1 MTLISVEELE
11 QALILLKEWRLNVQK
26 QNEIVLPWPPSV
38 NRYWRTYQGR
48 MLISQEGR
56 AYREAVTALLMDRG
70 VAPIK
75 GKLVVEIEA
84 WRPDNRVRDL
94 DNLLKATLD
103 SLTHAG
109 IYNDDSQIVDLRIYW
124 AVEKGGMLKVWLKEV
139 LND

>member
-1 MTLISVEELE
+1 VTLISVEELE

-26 QNEIVLPWPPSV
+26 QNEIVLPWPPSM

-48 MLISQEGR
+48 MIISQEGR
-56 AYREAVTALLMDRG
+56 AYREAVISLLIERK
-70 VAPIK
+70 VKPIA
-75 GKLVVEIEA
+75 GKLIVEIEA

-109 IYNDDSQIVDLRIYW
+109 VYNDDSQIVDLRIYW
-124 AVEKGGMLKVWLKEV
+124 AVEKGGMLKIWLKEV
-139 LND
+139 SND

>member
-1 MTLISVEELE
+1 M
-11 QALILLKEWRLNVQK
+11 QKE
-26 QNEIVLPWPPSV
+26 NEIVLPWPPSV

-56 AYREAVTALLMDRG
+56 AYREAVTALLIDCG

-124 AVEKGGMLKVWLKEV
+124 ATEKGGMLKIWLREV
-139 LND
+139 AND

>member
-1 MTLISVEELE
+1 MTSISVEELE

-26 QNEIVLPWPPSV
+26 QNEIVLPWPPSM

-48 MLISQEGR
+48 MIISQEGR
-56 AYREAVTALLMDRG
+56 AYREAVISLLIERK
-70 VAPIK
+70 VKPIA
-75 GKLVVEIEA
+75 GKLIVEIEA

-109 IYNDDSQIVDLRIYW
+109 VYNDDSQIVDLRIYW
-124 AVEKGGMLKVWLKEV
+124 AVEKGGMLKIWLKEV
-139 LND
+139 SND

>member
-1 MTLISVEELE
+1 VTSISVEELE

-26 QNEIVLPWPPSV
+26 QNEIVLPWPPSM

-48 MLISQEGR
+48 MIISQEGR
-56 AYREAVTALLMDRG
+56 AYREAVISLLIERK
-70 VAPIK
+70 VKPIA
-75 GKLVVEIEA
+75 GKLIVEIEA

-109 IYNDDSQIVDLRIYW
+109 VYNDDSQIVDLRIYW
-124 AVEKGGMLKVWLKEV
+124 AVEKGGMLKIWLKEV
-139 LND
+139 SND

>member
-38 NRYWRTYQGR
+38 NRYWRTFQGR
-48 MLISQEGR
+48 MIISQEGR

-75 GKLVVEIEA
+75 GKLIVEI
-84 WRPDNRVRDL
+84 
-94 DNLLKATLD
+94 
-103 SLTHAG
+103 
-109 IYNDDSQIVDLRIYW
+109 
-124 AVEKGGMLKVWLKEV
+124 
-139 LND
+139 